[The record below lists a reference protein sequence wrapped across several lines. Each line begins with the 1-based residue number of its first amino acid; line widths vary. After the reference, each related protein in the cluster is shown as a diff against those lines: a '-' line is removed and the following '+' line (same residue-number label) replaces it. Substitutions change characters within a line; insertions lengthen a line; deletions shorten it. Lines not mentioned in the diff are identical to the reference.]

1 MPRCARLW
9 MPCWHGKRL
18 VVRDGGFTEASVS
31 GSLAVDLLSMTSLQ
45 QWLDHTLPTH
55 PARSM
60 PHHATP
66 PPPSHQTVHDRLVG
80 TLDAE
85 LAQRAVEYRG
95 LAARRE
101 VARAAVQPL
110 PKWEKRTS
118 LLLRRLAEKEVSAEG
133 EGGEMRGV
141 GQGL

>member
-1 MPRCARLW
+1 MPR
-9 MPCWHGKRL
+9 
-18 VVRDGGFTEASVS
+18 
-31 GSLAVDLLSMTSLQ
+31 
-45 QWLDHTLPTH
+45 
-55 PARSM
+55 
-60 PHHATP
+60 P
-66 PPPSHQTVHDRLVG
+66 PPCPVHDRLAG

-133 EGGEMRGV
+133 EGWGEERG
-141 GQGL
+141 GQGW

>member
-1 MPRCARLW
+1 MRRL
-9 MPCWHGKRL
+9 
-18 VVRDGGFTEASVS
+18 A
-31 GSLAVDLLSMTSLQ
+31 
-45 QWLDHTLPTH
+45 
-55 PARSM
+55 
-60 PHHATP
+60 
-66 PPPSHQTVHDRLVG
+66 G

-118 LLLRRLAEKEVSAEG
+118 LLLRRLAEKEV
-133 EGGEMRGV
+133 RGA
-141 GQGL
+141 QGHGRCGRHRHFVLAPCEFLPGWSVCRLHSSCRLRS